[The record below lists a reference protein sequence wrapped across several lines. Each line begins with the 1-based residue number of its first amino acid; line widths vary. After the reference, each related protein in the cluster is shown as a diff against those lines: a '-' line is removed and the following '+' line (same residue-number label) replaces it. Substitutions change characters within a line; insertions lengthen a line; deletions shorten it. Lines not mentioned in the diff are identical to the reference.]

1 MPDILETIALNHS
14 KSLIDKAK
22 AGDQQAFSKLVG
34 LWFKRIY
41 NFSFKYF
48 GEHDLA
54 MEITQKTFIA
64 VYDHIGNLKK
74 AKSFRF
80 WIYRIALNQCRE
92 EDRKK
97 HTTNWLSIFHSEE
110 AHQVR
115 DDVFHPEKSYEQM
128 EIEELMGTLLNR
140 LPEDQR
146 VIIIMKEYE
155 GLKFREIAEALEISE
170 NTAKSRLYYG
180 LKSLKQMIEKVLE
193 GHPSKVA
200 EYLGGKEGLLG
211 FFMGRIMKET
221 QGKADPKVVQDLLRQ
236 SLEGRKAL
244 P

>member
-22 AGDQQAFSKLVG
+22 TGDQQAFSKLVG

-41 NFSFKYF
+41 NFSYKYM
-48 GEHDLA
+48 GEHDVA
-54 MEITQKTFIA
+54 MEVTQKTFIA
-64 VYDHIGNLKK
+64 VYDHLISLRKVE
-74 AKSFRF
+74 SFRF

-92 EDRKK
+92 EDRKISK
-97 HTTNWLSIFHSEE
+97 KNWLSIFHNEE
-110 AHQVR
+110 AHQVS

-128 EIEELMGTLLNR
+128 EKEELMGALLNK

-155 GLKFREIAEALEISE
+155 GLKFREIADALEISE

-180 LKSLKQMIEKVLE
+180 LKGLRQMIEKNNLKLKLIE
-193 GHPSKVA
+193 
-200 EYLGGKEGLLG
+200 
-211 FFMGRIMKET
+211 
-221 QGKADPKVVQDLLRQ
+221 
-236 SLEGRKAL
+236 
-244 P
+244 